1 MQPDLASLKQKA
13 LNWLSR
19 RDYSEAQLRQR
30 LNRLGGEAAAI
41 TQTID
46 WCKAQGYLDEQRF
59 IDMLLRSRISKG
71 YGLTYIIQECRQQQI
86 QQQTVL
92 QAEVVQQTD
101 WFELALKA
109 YQKKYGLSAIDDF
122 KERQKRMAYLLRR
135 GFTNEQ
141 IQFAITQTNENT
153 VDGTFS

>member
-1 MQPDLASLKQKA
+1 MLPDLATLKQRA

-30 LNRLGGEAAAI
+30 LIRLGGQGSEI
-41 TQTID
+41 NQVID
-46 WCKAQGYLDEQRF
+46 WCKAQGYLDQQRF

-71 YGLTYIIQECRQQQI
+71 YGLTYIIQECRQQKI
-86 QQQTVL
+86 SQQNVL
-92 QAEVVQQTD
+92 HCELVQQTD
-101 WFELALKA
+101 WFALAQKV
-109 YQKKYGLSAIDDF
+109 YQKKYGGQAIDDF

-141 IQFAITQTNENT
+141 IQFAMMQTNENT
-153 VDGTFS
+153 VDRTFS